1 MLLKNSKM
9 GMTTSITGFV
19 SPENEKYKKHSKEL
33 IACIEANIEELPKET
48 AEYFGDKYPSAYL
61 LEEKLEIDIPSHV
74 YNEDMT
80 SGFEII
86 ISEIP
91 EGVHKIRFSNSW

>member
-1 MLLKNSKM
+1 M
-9 GMTTSITGFV
+9 GMSTSIKGFV
-19 SPENEKYKKHSKEL
+19 SPYNEKYKKHSKVL

-48 AEYFGDKYPSAYL
+48 AEYFGSKYPNSYL
-61 LEEKLEIDIPSHV
+61 LEEKLQIDIPSHD
-74 YNEDMT
+74 YKEEMS

-86 ISEIP
+86 LSEIP